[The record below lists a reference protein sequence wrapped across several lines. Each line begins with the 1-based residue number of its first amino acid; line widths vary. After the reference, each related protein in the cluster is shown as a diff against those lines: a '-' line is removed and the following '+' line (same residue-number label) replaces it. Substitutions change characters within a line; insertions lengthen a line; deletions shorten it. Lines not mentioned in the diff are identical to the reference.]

1 MWREKEEGEVKDR
14 EQEATL
20 LNLSGSHA
28 LYSSFSFLESMT
40 LVDYGFIETLYT
52 NDKRD
57 REVKTM
63 QNILTIIN

>member
-1 MWREKEEGEVKDR
+1 MKLKT

>member
-1 MWREKEEGEVKDR
+1 
-14 EQEATL
+14 
-20 LNLSGSHA
+20 
-28 LYSSFSFLESMT
+28 MT

-57 REVKTM
+57 REVKIM